1 METQIAAPRKK
12 QRLSNDEL
20 HSLFDRTGAVQTVD
34 TNEAA
39 AIIGNAP
46 QTLRRW
52 ACYGNGPIKPRRIG
66 RQLRWSVADLNA
78 LLAVSP

>member
-1 METQIAAPRKK
+1 METRTAAPQKR

-20 HSLFDRTGAVQTVD
+20 QSLHDRTRVEQTVD

-39 AIIGNAP
+39 ALIHFAP

-52 ACYGNGPIKPRRIG
+52 ACYGDGPIRPCRVG
-66 RQLRWSVADLNA
+66 RQLRWSVAELNA
-78 LLAVSP
+78 LLAAQP